1 MGRSFRY
8 IVILVLFALGT
19 GLAAV
24 AGWRYARTSA
34 PVNGPIILVSIDALR
49 ADHLPA
55 YGYRGVQTPNI
66 DALAGDG
73 VVFERAYAHAPLT
86 LPAHAALLSGRLPM
100 DTGVRDNVG
109 FAIPD
114 SERLIGAMLSV
125 RGYATAAVVSSFAL
139 RKETGVGQGFSFFD
153 DDFSS
158 GTSGSDTPVR
168 RDGADSERIAERWL
182 STAGTSRAFLF
193 LHLDEPHAPYVP
205 PPPFD
210 RVSSPYDGEVA
221 YADEI
226 VGRLISYL
234 KKQQLYDQVDDYP
247 RRRSRREPGRT
258 WRGAA
263 RFVRLR

>member
-34 PVNGPIILVSIDALR
+34 PVNGPIILISIDALR

-55 YGYRGVQTPNI
+55 YGYRGVQTPHI
-66 DALAGDG
+66 DALAADG

-86 LPAHAALLSGRLPM
+86 LPAHAALLSGRLPI

-114 SERLIGAMLSV
+114 TERLIGAMLSV

-139 RKETGVGQGFSFFD
+139 RKDTGIGQGFSFFD
-153 DDFSS
+153 DELLERD
-158 GTSGSDTPVR
+158 VR
-168 RDGADSERIAERWL
+168 VPR
-182 STAGTSRAFLF
+182 AGQA
-193 LHLDEPHAPYVP
+193 
-205 PPPFD
+205 
-210 RVSSPYDGEVA
+210 
-221 YADEI
+221 
-226 VGRLISYL
+226 
-234 KKQQLYDQVDDYP
+234 
-247 RRRSRREPGRT
+247 RRSRFRAHCRALAQHGRHVARVPVSAPRRT
-258 WRGAA
+258 ARALCAA
-263 RFVRLR
+263 AAIRPLVQSV